1 MRAIY
6 IYNPHS
12 APEVALISR
21 VQTELGGYIEIVPI
35 DEAPDLVRRLVRET
49 PAFISADE
57 HLQGQELLSDG
68 VDGKLLL
75 TAILYQRMETDE
87 LAIHQAETH
96 RLDNLINAEKATAQ
110 DELLEDLLNR
120 EVL

>member
-21 VQTELGGYIEIVPI
+21 VQTELGGYVEIVPI

-57 HLQGQELLSDG
+57 HLQGQALLDEG

-75 TAILYQRMETDE
+75 TAILYQRMEADE

-96 RLDNLINAEKATAQ
+96 RLDNLINVEKATAI
-110 DELLEDLLNR
+110 DEYTLELIDGG
-120 EVL
+120 VI